1 MESSGGTLS
10 VALAA
15 ERPVATIES
24 GGAAGVMAARVV
36 GGWVGARDVLSF
48 DMGGTTAKTAAV
60 RGGEP
65 TLTYEFRVGESAS
78 VGDHRG
84 AGLPV
89 KTPVIDLAE
98 IGAGGGSLAWVDR
111 GGALQVGPQSA
122 GAVPGPACYGRGGT
136 RPTVTDAN
144 LLLGYLHAGELSDGV
159 SLSVDRA
166 RDAIAAH
173 VGEPLGVDA
182 VTAARTIHEIV
193 NTNMVAAIRIVTIQ
207 RGIDP
212 RDFTMVGFGGAGPIH
227 LARLAEAFGIRRVVV
242 PWAAGVASAIGLV
255 AADPTVTHVRT
266 TVVDAVDADPDAING
281 WFTDLEGRAAKALE
295 CEPDD
300 VTFHRTI
307 DARYPGQ
314 VHQLPVPV
322 HAGVLTRADLEDA
335 AERFHGIYLAT
346 YGVDARAPVQFV
358 TYRVRAVREVP
369 TPEPRRDAVPTARPA
384 VAVSRREVYFT
395 ERDGYV
401 DTPVYRWEQLA
412 PGETIAAPAIV
423 EGAATSIVVPPGW
436 AASVDTMRNIVL
448 ATA

>member
-1 MESSGGTLS
+1 
-10 VALAA
+10 
-15 ERPVATIES
+15 
-24 GGAAGVMAARVV
+24 
-36 GGWVGARDVLSF
+36 
-48 DMGGTTAKTAAV
+48 
-60 RGGEP
+60 
-65 TLTYEFRVGESAS
+65 
-78 VGDHRG
+78 
-84 AGLPV
+84 V

-98 IGAGGGSLAWVDR
+98 IGAGGGSVAWVDR
-111 GGALQVGPQSA
+111 GGALQVGPHSA

-144 LLLGYLHAGELSDGV
+144 LLLGYLRAGELSDGV
-159 SLSVDRA
+159 VLSVDRA
-166 RDAIAAH
+166 RDAIRAD
-173 VGEPLGVDA
+173 VGEPLGVDP

-227 LARLAEAFGIRRVVV
+227 LAHLAAAFGIRRVVV

-266 TVVDAVDADPDAING
+266 TVIDAVDADPDAING
-281 WFTDLEGRAAKALE
+281 WFSDLEGRAAKALE
-295 CEPDD
+295 CEPEA

-322 HAGVLTRADLEDA
+322 HSGALTRADLDDA
-335 AERFHGIYLAT
+335 AERFHGIYLTT

-369 TPEPRRDAVPTARPA
+369 TPEPRRAEVPSARAA
-384 VAVSRREVYFT
+384 VAVGRRDVYFT
-395 ERDGYV
+395 EHDGYV
-401 DTPVYRWEQLA
+401 DTPVYRWEELA

-436 AASVDTMRNIVL
+436 SASVDSMRNIVL
-448 ATA
+448 DG